1 MGNATRRSSRVAF
14 LYWGRQ
20 GALSKWT
27 LEIARTMRCAA
38 DLEPLLCV
46 STSNALYS
54 DVAKADPGLF
64 AQAIFPTA
72 SGALTGLYRLPGIV
86 QQLVARLAA
95 HGTEDLVVLMP
106 HVWTPLIAPFIVRA
120 GIRYNVIVH
129 DADPHPGDP
138 TALVQRWLLR
148 DAQHAKTIVTLSQ
161 SVARRLVARGVTD
174 PDRLAV
180 IPHPDLKFDV
190 TRKAKRP
197 QQKPLRLL
205 FFGRVLPYKGLS
217 LLVEAAEMLTREGVP
232 ISLGVFGEGNI
243 SPLRARLAA
252 LDAEVVNRWID
263 ESEIPGTLSRHDVMV
278 LPYLE
283 ASQSGVAS
291 VAYGA
296 GMPVIATPVG
306 GLVEQ
311 VEHGRSGLIAR
322 SVEAAALAECIRVL
336 ADDQDLYRNM
346 TQHIEAGRQQR
357 TMAQFLSSLVGVL
370 DERRSVPRLAAPL
383 EAPRPVTQ
391 GSTSGVWV
399 GRGKLLFPA
408 QG

>member
-1 MGNATRRSSRVAF
+1 VALFERSFKIQFRESLMGNAARRSSRVAF
-14 LYWGRQ
+14 LYWGRH

-27 LEIARTMRCAA
+27 LEIAHAMRCAP

-46 STSNALYS
+46 STANALYS
-54 DVAKADPGLF
+54 DLAKADPDLF
-64 AQAIFPTA
+64 AQTIFPTA

-86 QQLVARLAA
+86 QQLVARLVA
-95 HGTEDLVVLMP
+95 HGTEHLVVLMP

-120 GIRYNVIVH
+120 GISYNVIVH

-161 SVARRLVARGVTD
+161 SVARRLVARGVAAE
-174 PDRLAV
+174 DRLAV

-190 TRKAKRP
+190 TPKARRS
-197 QQKPLRLL
+197 QHKPVRLL
-205 FFGRVLPYKGLS
+205 FFGRILPYKGLS
-217 LLVEAAEMLTREGVP
+217 LLVEAAEMLTREGEP

-263 ESEIPGTLSRHDVMV
+263 ESEIPDALSRHDVMV

-311 VEHGRSGLIAR
+311 VEHGRSGLITR
-322 SVEAAALAECIRVL
+322 SVEPASLAECIRVL
-336 ADDQDLYRNM
+336 ANDLDLYRNM
-346 TQHIEAGRQQR
+346 TQHIEAGRQNR

-370 DERRSVPRLAAPL
+370 NEWRGVSRMAEAVPLPRAA
-383 EAPRPVTQ
+383 
-391 GSTSGVWV
+391 
-399 GRGKLLFPA
+399 
-408 QG
+408 